1 MTPSTAAPNAR
12 PSDTRSSDTRSAAI
26 VTIVLLIVSQLF
38 HGLVFGG
45 VALFLPRI
53 RADLGLTFA
62 QAGMLSAASTFVY
75 ALMQIPSGYL
85 VDRFGPKR
93 LFFIGAIGTNILGAT
108 FALLDSYPWIIAN
121 QATAGF
127 FRSLLFAPGLVLI
140 ASWFPAN
147 RRATAMG
154 LFVAGGFTANI
165 ALNLVGPFLEA
176 RYGWRMPFFLFSGL
190 GLLAALA
197 YYRFARERTGSVAGR
212 ASMREAL
219 GLFRF
224 KVMWV
229 IGGIQYVRLSVA
241 QGLAFWLPTLLVD
254 QKGFELVDA
263 GKLIALG
270 ALVSVPSNFLGGYL
284 SDRLGRP
291 LLVIAASMVMLAITT
306 VMLAVATSPAL
317 LVAIVCVNSM
327 FIQLYFGPLF
337 SVPIEMLGPRRA
349 GIASGFSNFFANLGA
364 FTFSFLI
371 GALKDLTGTFNAGFY
386 ALTACCIAGVGLTLV
401 LAVIRRGW
409 TPPADGT

>member
-1 MTPSTAAPNAR
+1 MMPPATAPNA
-12 PSDTRSSDTRSAAI
+12 RSSDTRAAAI
-26 VTIVLLIVSQLF
+26 VTIALLIACQSFQ
-38 HGLVFGG
+38 GLVFGG

-62 QAGMLSAASTFVY
+62 QAGTLSAASTFVY

-140 ASWFPAN
+140 SSWFPPN

-154 LFVAGGFTANI
+154 LFVAGGFTSNI

-197 YYRFARERTGSVAGR
+197 YVRFARERTDSVAGR
-212 ASMREAL
+212 ASVREAL

-241 QGLAFWLPTLLVD
+241 LGLNFWLPTLLVD
-254 QKGFELVDA
+254 QKGFDLPDA

-270 ALVSVPSNFLGGYL
+270 ALVAVPSNFIGGYL
-284 SDRLGRP
+284 SDRLDRP
-291 LLVIAASMVMLAITT
+291 LLVIAGSLVMLALTT
-306 VMLAVATSPAL
+306 ALLAVVTSPAL
-317 LVAIVCVNSM
+317 LVAIVCLNSM

-337 SVPIEMLGPRRA
+337 AVPAEMLGPRRA
-349 GIASGFSNFFANLGA
+349 GISTGFSNFFANLGG

-371 GALKDLTGTFNAGFY
+371 GALKDFTGSFNAGFY
-386 ALTACCIAGVGLTLV
+386 ALCACCIAGIGLTMV
-401 LAVIRRGW
+401 LAVIRRDW
-409 TPPADGT
+409 TPLPEGT